1 MNNNFLHKQIYVKVN
16 TPVDEGVAELIE
28 ALSLFPKLKTSESC
42 EEDSP
47 GKAWVSFYYG
57 DYWDNAWS
65 ELSDFLFGYFSPKM
79 NNYFNDD
86 IDIVIRAT
94 EFSGARA
101 EIFVPQHLIDSVA
114 KKIREL
120 AANYQ
125 S

>member
-1 MNNNFLHKQIYVKVN
+1 MYVKVN
-16 TPVDEGVAELIE
+16 APVDEEVTELIE
-28 ALSLFPKLKTSESC
+28 ALSLFSKLKTRESC

-47 GKAWVSFYYG
+47 GKARVSFYYG
-57 DYWDNAWS
+57 NYWDNAWS
-65 ELSDFLFGYFSPKM
+65 ELSDFVFGYFSPKM
-79 NNYFNDD
+79 NNYFNAD

-101 EIFVPQHLIDSVA
+101 EIFVPQHLIDLAA